1 MKTIIIGSGE
11 INDYGFCL
19 ELLKSADRII
29 CADGGTRHAVNMKLT
44 PDVIIGDMDSS
55 GVQYVEYFRK
65 KGVEVIEYPTDKD
78 KTDVHICIEFAL
90 PFSSEIILLGAT
102 GSRIDHM
109 LGNISLL
116 KLGLEKGVRISIA
129 DNKNR
134 IYMIKDAI
142 TLYGKRYDIFSLL
155 PFTEKVEGICT
166 IGAHYEL
173 RDAVMEQ
180 GNPYGVSNY
189 FEQETVKISIKSG
202 YLLVI
207 KSED

>member
-19 ELLKSADRII
+19 ELLKSADRVI

-78 KTDVHICIEFAL
+78 KTDVHICIEFAM

-166 IGAHYEL
+166 VGAHYEL

-189 FEQETVKISIKSG
+189 FEQETVKISIKTG

-207 KSED
+207 KSKD